1 MEARQHDQGGALPLV
16 ADRRA
21 PERRSRPH
29 LRAPRREL
37 EFEPRTALAAAV
49 AFCGGLVLVFI
60 FFWALGAF
68 DVGDAAAAASVV
80 VLLALIWLGF
90 YLYRHRDEESHDVI
104 RRERERRGF

>member
-1 MEARQHDQGGALPLV
+1 MTQEFLPPV

-21 PERRSRPH
+21 PERRSGPS
-29 LRAPRREL
+29 LRRRGAAREV

-49 AFCGGLVLVFI
+49 AFCGGLVVVFI

-90 YLYRHRDEESHDVI
+90 YLYRHRDEDTHDVI